1 VGKDTITVK
10 GITYTHLHLWAA
22 ANKIAIRQARK
33 WAAQGRIAGAHK
45 LPLGNWAIPIE
56 AEVPKGLKA
65 EALAK
70 AVVLFRKKYLKAVL
84 DWERDPN
91 IRARWTKED
100 VMGICEWPYLGNWRP
115 LRNALENQVGLILL
129 LPGARSEWG
138 SVARGWTCRTRKA
151 DMMWGVSHILNQQ
164 KGTAL
169 RASETVRKRIAPSD
183 GRYALESQWV
193 QELLGK
199 LNQNAD
205 RLMQLA
211 SGARA
216 NWEDEVLLESLEETG
231 EI

>member
-1 VGKDTITVK
+1 MSKDTITVK
-10 GITYTHLHLWAA
+10 GITYTHLHLWAE
-22 ANKIAIRQARK
+22 ANKIVTQQALK
-33 WAAQGRIAGAHK
+33 WAAQGRIAGAQK
-45 LPLGNWAIPIE
+45 LSGGGWAIPIE
-56 AEVPKGLKA
+56 AKVPKGLKT
-65 EALAK
+65 EALAR
-70 AVVLFRKKYLKAVL
+70 AIGLFRKKYLKAVL

-91 IRARWTKED
+91 IRARWSKED

-115 LRNALENQVGLILL
+115 LRNALESHVGLILL
-129 LPGARSEWG
+129 LPGSRNEWG
-138 SVARGWTCRTRKA
+138 SVARCWTFPTRKA

-205 RLMQLA
+205 RMMQLA
-211 SGARA
+211 AGARA
-216 NWEDEVLLESLEETG
+216 NWEDEVLLESLEDAG
-231 EI
+231 VI